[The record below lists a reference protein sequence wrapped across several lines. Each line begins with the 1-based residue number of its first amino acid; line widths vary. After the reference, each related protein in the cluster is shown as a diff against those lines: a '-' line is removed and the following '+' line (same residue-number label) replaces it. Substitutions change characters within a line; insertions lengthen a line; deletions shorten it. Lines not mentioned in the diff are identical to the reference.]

1 MRREDLWVYPEDDPA
16 WLPPIFAGK
25 KRPKNDSAGSSAR
38 RKPGRPRRDR
48 PAKPARKRS
57 SWMRTGQYR
66 SGGSRYWRF
75 YWGEG
80 HQTLGWMQI
89 CGGAATS
96 QLVRDRQQSI
106 DRLIADD
113 KPLELIQEA
122 LRQYTKARPGP
133 KPF

>member
-1 MRREDLWVYPEDDPA
+1 
-16 WLPPIFAGK
+16 
-25 KRPKNDSAGSSAR
+25 
-38 RKPGRPRRDR
+38 
-48 PAKPARKRS
+48 
-57 SWMRTGQYR
+57 MRTGLYR
-66 SGGSRYWRF
+66 SGGKRYCRF

-80 HQTLGWMQI
+80 HQTLGWAQI

-106 DRLIADD
+106 ARMIADG
-113 KPLELIQEA
+113 KPLESIQAA